1 MRDGD
6 WPFPPPRILTTSQ
19 HPTIQYTL
27 CASPIS
33 SSIHPDRTP
42 PLSLLSLILK
52 KGRQSSHI
60 STLPSP
66 LLPLLIHLYVQ
77 PQSTTRRKVF
87 QAESGDGGSLKV

>member
-42 PLSLLSLILK
+42 PLSLLSLIPKNGVNRL
-52 KGRQSSHI
+52 I
-60 STLPSP
+60 FLPSP
-66 LLPLLIHLYVQ
+66 LPLLLSLHSPICTTPIDH
-77 PQSTTRRKVF
+77 ST
-87 QAESGDGGSLKV
+87 